1 MNPEISVI
9 IPVFNESGN
18 IAPLAAKLEEVFSK
32 TAASLEVIWV
42 DDGSTDGSYGE
53 IRANLRPN
61 AAAIRFSRNFGQ
73 TAALAAG
80 IAAARGVWTV
90 PLDADLQNDP
100 RDIPKMIER
109 AGEGFDVVSGWRK
122 KRNDSFFTR
131 VLPSMAANAV
141 ISRVTGIRLHDY
153 GCTLKVYRTSL
164 LKDLDLYGEMHRFL
178 PALLGYGG
186 ASITEMEVSHHPR
199 VVGRSKYGL
208 TRTFK
213 VLLDLF
219 TVKFMGDFI
228 TKPIYLFGG
237 LSLALGLVSACLAGC
252 TLYNKLAAHIFV
264 KDQPL
269 FLVAIFLALVG
280 VQMAFLGLVAELIIR
295 SYHSSAKKPFYRVK
309 ETLGGTGSQAPQNP
323 IDRAPV

>member
-1 MNPEISVI
+1 MTTEISVI

-18 IAPLAAKLEEVFSK
+18 IAPLAARLEEVLLK
-32 TAASLEVIWV
+32 MAANWEVIWV

-53 IRANLRPN
+53 IKTVLRPN
-61 AAAIRFSRNFGQ
+61 SSAIRFSRNFGQ

-80 IAAARGVWTV
+80 IAAAKGLWTIT
-90 PLDADLQNDP
+90 LDADLQNDP
-100 RDIPKMIER
+100 LDIPKMFGR
-109 AGEGFDVVSGWRK
+109 AVEGFDVVSGWRK
-122 KRNDSFFTR
+122 KRNDSFFMR
-131 VLPSMAANAV
+131 VLPSAAANAI
-141 ISRVTGIRLHDY
+141 ISRVTGVRLHDY
-153 GCTLKVYRTSL
+153 GCTLKIYRTNL

-178 PALLGYGG
+178 PAILGYGG

-199 VVGRSKYGL
+199 AAGRSKYGL
-208 TRTFK
+208 MRTFK

-237 LSLALGLVSACLAGC
+237 LSFSLGLLSACLAGY
-252 TLYNKLAAHIFV
+252 TLYNKIVCHIFV

-280 VQMAFLGLVAELIIR
+280 VQMAFLGLLAELIIR
-295 SYHSSAKKPFYRVK
+295 SYHNSAKKPFYRVK
-309 ETLGGTGSQAPQNP
+309 ET
-323 IDRAPV
+323 IDRDPV

>member
-9 IPVFNESGN
+9 IPVFNEAEN
-18 IAPLAAKLEEVFSK
+18 IAPLAAGIEEVFLK
-32 TAASLEVIWV
+32 TDLSWETIWV
-42 DDGSTDGSYGE
+42 DDGSTDGSYNE
-53 IRANLRPN
+53 IKVAIERGNSR
-61 AAAIRFSRNFGQ
+61 AIRFSRNFGQ

-80 IAAARGVWTV
+80 IAAARGLWTV

-109 AGEGFDVVSGWRK
+109 AREGYDVVSGWRR

-131 VLPSMAANAV
+131 VLPSITANAV
-141 ISRVTGIRLHDY
+141 ISLVTGVRLHDY

-164 LKDLDLYGEMHRFL
+164 LKDLDIYRETHRFL

-186 ASITEMEVSHHPR
+186 ASITEMEVTHHPR
-199 VVGRSKYGL
+199 ATGRSKYGL
-208 TRTFK
+208 TTRTFK

-219 TVKFMGDFI
+219 TIKFMGDFI

-237 LSLALGLVSACLAGC
+237 LSIALALTSACCAFY
-252 TLYNKLAAHIFV
+252 TLYNKIANHVFV

-269 FLVAIFLALVG
+269 FLVAIFLAL
-280 VQMAFLGLVAELIIR
+280 AEMIIR
-295 SYHSSAKKPFYRVK
+295 NYHGSAKKPVYRIK
-309 ETLGGTGSQAPQNP
+309 ETLGGPE
-323 IDRAPV
+323 I